1 MVTITA
7 IGVVLVGGFTFLNRA
22 ASPRG
27 VPAYAV
33 DAAKAAGCSGISSPT
48 SDPVRTHLTPGQSYS
63 YPDKPATSGPHD
75 PSPWGIDPRVND
87 GPIPETRAVHSLEH
101 GEIIL
106 YYRASGD
113 GALPSDVLDALKAVS
128 NPSRNTLLAP
138 YPDLPAGQSF
148 DLTAWNKIQTCPGTI
163 TAAQARLV
171 ALGFEYSLSCTG
183 NAPESKAAGNGC

>member
-1 MVTITA
+1 MAMITV
-7 IGVVLVGGFTFLNRA
+7 IGVFAVGVFTFLNRA
-22 ASPRG
+22 ANPRPI
-27 VPAYAV
+27 PAADV
-33 DAAKAAGCSGISSPT
+33 AAAKAANCSGVSSPT
-48 SDPVRTHLTPGQSYS
+48 SNPLRTHLNPGQSYS
-63 YPDKPATSGPHD
+63 YTDKPATSGPHD

-113 GALPSDVLDALKAVS
+113 GALPSDVVDALKAVA
-128 NPSRNTLLAP
+128 NASRNTLLAP

-163 TAAQARLV
+163 TAVQARDV
-171 ALGFEYSLSCTG
+171 AYGFEYSFSCTG